1 MKKITFLILI
11 LFEVVFCT
19 QAQNYETDS
28 IVQEEVLKLNFL
40 IGEWK
45 GTGWIIGQD
54 MIKRAFDQTENVQ
67 FKLDSTAL
75 LIEGKGVSNGKIVQ
89 EALAIITYQGESN
102 QYDFQS
108 FLPSGQKGTYKSEL
122 TDGVLYWYPTNFIR
136 YIIRVSEQG
145 QWYEVGEI
153 NKVGNWYQ
161 FFEMTLDKVN

>member
-1 MKKITFLILI
+1 MKKIAFLTLI
-11 LFEVVFCT
+11 LFEVIFCA

-45 GTGWIIGQD
+45 GSGWIIGQD
-54 MIKRAFDQTENVQ
+54 MIKRTFDQTETVQ
-67 FKLDSTAL
+67 FKLDSTAV
-75 LIEGKGVSNGKIVQ
+75 LIEGKGVTNGKKVQ
-89 EALAIITYQGESN
+89 EAMAIITYQGESN

-108 FLPSGQKGTYKSEL
+108 FLPSGQKGNYKSEL
-122 TDGVLYWYPTNFIR
+122 TDGAFYWYPTNFIR
-136 YIIRVSEQG
+136 YIIRVNEQG
-145 QWYEVGEI
+145 QWYEIGEI